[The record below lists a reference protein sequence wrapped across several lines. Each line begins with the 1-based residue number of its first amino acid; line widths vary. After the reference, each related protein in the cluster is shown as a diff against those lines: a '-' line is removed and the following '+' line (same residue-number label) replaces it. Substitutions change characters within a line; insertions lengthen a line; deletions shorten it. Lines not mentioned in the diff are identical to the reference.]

1 MKYWKVFEFVF
12 VPKRFWSFG
21 FSQFHRDWL
30 NHRGGE
36 AWKDVFKFLSPKTL
50 VWKLVGKKRWN
61 SLKNFHLKNNVS
73 KFFYRNSHLKTWLK
87 RMFKLLISE
96 EIEKFKK
103 SKNKSWR
110 NPKKHWL
117 YKSKS
122 ERVREGAQQIHFHI
136 SGVGKIWSV
145 RKWQK
150 IDPGPLVGRGILV
163 VIHPNSSKH
172 YNSCMAW
179 GGEQGKGGVEERDEK
194 KEEKEGKK

>member
-1 MKYWKVFEFVF
+1 MFQS
-12 VPKRFWSFG
+12 SFIET
-21 FSQFHRDWL
+21 HI
-30 NHRGGE
+30 
-36 AWKDVFKFLSPKTL
+36 
-50 VWKLVGKKRWN
+50 WKLDW
-61 SLKNFHLKNNVS
+61 
-73 KFFYRNSHLKTWLK
+73 K

-194 KEEKEGKK
+194 KEEKEEKTHVSVSKWGCDDDDNGGCVFYTLADFVFSPTCAWARKPSYPWYTAVCCRMCCNAS